1 MAAKNGR
8 NPGQGR
14 TRVTRA
20 ASPSPVTTAKGPSAA
35 SGKLAAERA
44 PRRGAGPTKTAGP
57 VSSKA
62 AGKPP
67 QVKDLSRSATGTTIA
82 QKANGAGDRRGR
94 RSG

>member
-1 MAAKNGR
+1 VAAKNGR

-14 TRVTRA
+14 SRVSRA
-20 ASPSPVTTAKGPSAA
+20 AASSPVTTAKGPSPAN
-35 SGKLAAERA
+35 GRLAAERA

-82 QKANGAGDRRGR
+82 QKVNGAADRRGR
-94 RSG
+94 SA